1 MGNFLGNGHEVRNFA
16 AIGGAIGAL
25 ATVLGAPHA
34 YTAIHS
40 STISSLQECLDYQN
54 TNPNVVGMSF
64 AANELP
70 KSALRSCGLEQ
81 FVTPRDRRTAPD
93 PLSMGGSVN
102 YDMTKIVL
110 PDPSLVQKKIN
121 SLKNIND
128 PLLVGLAVAFGMFA
142 GSFVGSEVRSSK
154 NKRNVNPPLS
164 QNPRHVDA
172 SEDLG

>member
-1 MGNFLGNGHEVRNFA
+1 MSNSLRNGHEVRNFA
-16 AIGGAIGAL
+16 AIGGSIFAL

-34 YTAIHS
+34 YAAINS

-54 TNPNVVGMSF
+54 TNPNVVGISF

-93 PLSMGGSVN
+93 PLSIGGSVN

-110 PDPSLVQKKIN
+110 PDPSLIQKKIN
-121 SLKNIND
+121 SLNNRND
-128 PLLVGLAVAFGMFA
+128 PLLVGLATAFGIFA

-154 NKRNVNPPLS
+154 NKRKANPALT
-164 QNPRHVDA
+164 QNPRHVEV
-172 SEDLG
+172 SEDIG